1 MTITLADRVTVSP
14 GSEPRTA
21 SGGRFWALL
30 PVVLLGS
37 SVLGLVAIVVLFVND
52 PSVSLEDDYY
62 RKAVNWDQHQAE
74 ALRSRQLGYRVTLT
88 TRVSPDGRTF
98 SVNVAAA
105 DRTGAPLSGAHL
117 SLDAFPNARAGTT
130 VHKALI
136 ENTPGAY
143 SIELPRVRSGLWEFR
158 LEISRE
164 QGGQRGQTGQQRYLE
179 VFRRDVGVPSP

>member
-1 MTITLADRVTVSP
+1 MSPLANRVNVSP
-14 GSEPRTA
+14 A
-21 SGGRFWALL
+21 SGPGAGSAGRIWALL

-37 SVLGLVAIVVLFVND
+37 WVLGLSTIVVLFVND

-62 RKAVNWDQHQAE
+62 RKAVNWDRHQAD
-74 ALRSRQLGYRVTLT
+74 ALQSRQLGYRVTLT

-117 SLDAFPNARAGTT
+117 NLDAFPNARAGTT
-130 VHKALI
+130 IHKVLNESA
-136 ENTPGAY
+136 PGIY

-158 LEISRE
+158 LEISRG
-164 QGGQRGQTGQQRYLE
+164 QGGQQRYLE